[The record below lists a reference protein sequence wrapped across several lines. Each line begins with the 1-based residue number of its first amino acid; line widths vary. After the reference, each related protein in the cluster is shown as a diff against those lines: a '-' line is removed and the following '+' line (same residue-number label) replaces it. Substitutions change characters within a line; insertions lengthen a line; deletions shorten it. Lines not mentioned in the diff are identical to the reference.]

1 MENLSYIQSNY
12 NKPDL
17 LYEGLPAIW
26 DGEKYI
32 VFSPSAKRII
42 RLSEKLLYQASTKT
56 KLQDVGLFRET
67 KEAIQKEKIARLGL
81 ILTTACNLRC
91 KYCYVIY
98 DHKPLHMEKEYAIRI
113 LKEYAKRQTNAIH
126 LSFFGGEPT
135 LNFDVLKA
143 SVEFAENHWKD
154 CNFHITTN
162 GTAEIP
168 LYDYLIAKGFYF
180 TISLDGISQYNE
192 MQRPFSDGS
201 VQGNQPN
208 NVLDHFVKKNVVFQV
223 RTTVTSLNVGHLP
236 AFVQYC
242 ADNGVRFLHFE
253 LVSTNSENSD
263 LLPETEKYIGC
274 IDQAITLAAKN
285 GIFLINSAYMNLLT
299 PHSYFCSSVGG
310 EKILYTPDMGM
321 TSCYKVQ
328 SLKTSCSDFIIGKY
342 NQNNDSF
349 EIDIPQRARMNYLSV
364 DSYGECKNC
373 FAKSA
378 CGGGCPH
385 RNLIATGSLYEIDPL
400 MCTIKKRLIHN
411 AVIQIYKDSKK
422 YKDCVLFGHNYFES
436 TVHQMIGGE
445 DGREKSVAC

>member
-1 MENLSYIQSNY
+1 MTNNILSKDRLY
-12 NKPDL
+12 N
-17 LYEGLPAIW
+17 GLPCIW

-32 VFSPSAKRII
+32 IFSPYKKSLVRF
-42 RLSEKLLYQASTKT
+42 SENLLLDSKIHSKLDAMGFFNVEDSCKSSN
-56 KLQDVGLFRET
+56 V
-67 KEAIQKEKIARLGL
+67 ARLGL

-98 DHKPLHMEKEYAIRI
+98 DHKPLHMKKDYAVRI
-113 LKEYAKRQTNAIH
+113 LEEYAKRQTDAIH

-143 SVEFAENHWKD
+143 SVEFAENHWND

-180 TISLDGISQYNE
+180 TISIDGVSQYNE
-192 MQRPFSDGS
+192 MQRPFSDDLAQES
-201 VQGNQPN
+201 QLN
-208 NVLDHFVKKNVVFQV
+208 NVLDYFVKKNVVFQV

-242 ADNGVRFLHFE
+242 ADSGVKFLHFE
-253 LVSTNSENSD
+253 LVSTNSEDSD
-263 LLPETEKYIGC
+263 LLPDTEKYIGS
-274 IDQAITLAAKN
+274 IDQAITIAEKN
-285 GIFLINSAYMNLLT
+285 DIFLINSAYMNLLT
-299 PHSYFCSSVGG
+299 PHSYFCSSVAG

-321 TSCYKVQ
+321 SSCYKVQ

-342 NQNNDSF
+342 NQNSDSF
-349 EIDIPQRARMNYLSV
+349 ELNISQCARMNYLSV
-364 DSYGECKNC
+364 DSYSECKNC
-373 FAKSA
+373 FAKST

-385 RNLIATGSLYEIDPL
+385 RNLKATGSLNEIDPL

-411 AVIQIYKDSKK
+411 AVVQIYKDSKK
-422 YKDCVLFGHNYFES
+422 YKNCVLLGHNYFES
-436 TVHQMIGGE
+436 TVHQMSGGE
-445 DGREKSVAC
+445 DGRREKNAVC